1 MGKFKSL
8 ISDTLIF
15 GIGNFTVKFL
25 YFVLMPIYTLSLS
38 SDEFGLADL
47 LNNTLQFLVP
57 ILTLSISDAV
67 FRFMLDK
74 NADKDALLSN
84 GFYVLAG
91 GFVVVAL
98 GVVLL
103 SFFVYLET
111 YWFYFVLWYVVEAL
125 RILFSQYTR
134 AEGKLWTF
142 SLNGII
148 GALVLLISTYFFVY
162 ERKFGV
168 NGYILSFIVSGIA
181 SILFLALR
189 VSFVKRIKWKKV
201 NRAILAMMLA
211 YSLPIIP
218 NMLSWWFTNISSRYV
233 IAGFCGLSIAGL
245 FSSASKLP
253 ALLNIVTSVFQQSWQ
268 IASVREYQES
278 RNSVFFERV
287 FRKYSFLCLFAC
299 SVMIALVPYISK
311 IVLQGEFYQAWVYT
325 PMLLFS
331 ALLGCYSTFFGTFYS
346 VVKDNVRGMK
356 STIWGACANVGL
368 CICTV
373 PFIGVAGALIANAV
387 SYFIIVMIRIKDVRQ
402 YIYFPIKYSCFISS
416 LLICLVQAIVLSI
429 DLSVGI
435 CVSVLS
441 IAMTLFLNWRE
452 LLEVF
457 AVLKIKSRRQ

>member
-168 NGYILSFIVSGIA
+168 NGYILSFITC
-181 SILFLALR
+181 
-189 VSFVKRIKWKKV
+189 W
-201 NRAILAMMLA
+201 
-211 YSLPIIP
+211 
-218 NMLSWWFTNISSRYV
+218 
-233 IAGFCGLSIAGL
+233 
-245 FSSASKLP
+245 
-253 ALLNIVTSVFQQSWQ
+253 LN
-268 IASVREYQES
+268 
-278 RNSVFFERV
+278 
-287 FRKYSFLCLFAC
+287 
-299 SVMIALVPYISK
+299 
-311 IVLQGEFYQAWVYT
+311 
-325 PMLLFS
+325 
-331 ALLGCYSTFFGTFYS
+331 
-346 VVKDNVRGMK
+346 
-356 STIWGACANVGL
+356 
-368 CICTV
+368 
-373 PFIGVAGALIANAV
+373 
-387 SYFIIVMIRIKDVRQ
+387 
-402 YIYFPIKYSCFISS
+402 
-416 LLICLVQAIVLSI
+416 
-429 DLSVGI
+429 
-435 CVSVLS
+435 
-441 IAMTLFLNWRE
+441 
-452 LLEVF
+452 
-457 AVLKIKSRRQ
+457 